1 MFGIRW
7 NIMKSRCNRPHPS
20 APPRGFTLIEL
31 LVVIAI
37 IAILAAMLL
46 PALSKAKLRAQQA
59 VDLNNNHQLL
69 VAAHLY
75 APDNDEYLPS
85 AGWGTA
91 DPSWAYG
98 PNLPPGERG
107 NLAGYS
113 MAVTQQLASVKL
125 GQLFPYIKSEKSDM
139 CPADR
144 LDNNFY
150 QRNVYITSYVW
161 NGAIVGFGGIAPKT
175 YKITDPKLKPN
186 NILQW
191 ETDEKTPFFF
201 NDSSSFPDE
210 GLSARHGK
218 GATMGLLDGST
229 EGVVVRTWYGNT
241 LAGIAGQRGK
251 AIPLAL
257 LPNRL
262 WYNPGNLY
270 GRN

>member
-1 MFGIRW
+1 
-7 NIMKSRCNRPHPS
+7 MKFRLC
-20 APPRGFTLIEL
+20 PPQPCRRRRGFTLIEL

-46 PALSKAKLRAQQA
+46 PALSKAKLKAQRT

-75 APDNDEYLPS
+75 APDNTEYLPS
-85 AGWGTA
+85 AGWGTT

-107 NLAGYS
+107 NQVGYS
-113 MAVTQQLASVKL
+113 IAVTQQLACVKL
-125 GQLFPYIKSEKSDM
+125 GQLFPYIKSEKTFM

-161 NGAIVGFGGIAPKT
+161 NGAIVGYGDIAPRTHKL
-175 YKITDPKLKPN
+175 TDPKLKPN

-210 GLSARHGK
+210 GISARHGK

-229 EGVVVRTWYGNT
+229 EGVIVKTWYGNT

-251 AIPLAL
+251 LIPVSLM
-257 LPNRL
+257 PNRV
-262 WYNPGNLY
+262 WYNPGHLF
-270 GRN
+270 GRY

>member
-1 MFGIRW
+1 
-7 NIMKSRCNRPHPS
+7 MKAQLRPQRLPGHG
-20 APPRGFTLIEL
+20 RGFTLIEL

-46 PALSKAKLRAQQA
+46 PALSKAKLKAQQT

-75 APDNDEYLPS
+75 TPDNSEYLPS
-85 AGWGTA
+85 AGWGTT

-98 PNLPPGERG
+98 VNFPPGQRG
-107 NLAGYS
+107 NLVGYS
-113 MAVTQQLASVKL
+113 IAVTQQLASVKL
-125 GQLFPYIKSEKSDM
+125 GQLYPYVKNEKVFM

-161 NGAIVGFGGIAPKT
+161 NGAIVGFGDIAPKT
-175 YKITDPKLKPN
+175 FKLTDSKLRPN

-218 GATMGLLDGST
+218 GATTGLLDGST
-229 EGVVVRTWYGNT
+229 EGVVVKKWYANS
-241 LAGIAGQRGK
+241 LAGIAGPRGK
-251 AIPLAL
+251 AIPLTL
-257 LPNRL
+257 LPNRV
-262 WYNPGNLY
+262 WYNPGDPW
-270 GRN
+270 GR